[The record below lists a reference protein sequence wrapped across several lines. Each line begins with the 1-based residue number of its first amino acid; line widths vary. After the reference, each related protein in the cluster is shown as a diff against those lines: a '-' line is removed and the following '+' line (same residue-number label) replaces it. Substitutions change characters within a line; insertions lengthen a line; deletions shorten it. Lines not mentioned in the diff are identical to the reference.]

1 MKGITPI
8 IAIMLLLMITI
19 AMIGFAYLWFTRI
32 SQNAMNRTEN
42 IMEQNRENLGKT
54 IQIDNAIGA
63 ADSMV
68 FIRNTGSFPINV
80 TEIKTYVAGALVSC
94 DFTPILEIAPGEIKG
109 CNIMASNCAGYL
121 VKVSAPGNFDEF
133 MCR

>member
-54 IQIDNAIGA
+54 IQIDSAIGA
-63 ADSMV
+63 ETSMV
-68 FIRNTGSFPINV
+68 FIRNTGSYPINV
-80 TEIKTYVAGALVSC
+80 TEIKAYVAGALASC
-94 DFTPILEIAPGEIKG
+94 NFDPVLEIAPGEIKR
-109 CNIMASNCAGYL
+109 CDISSNCAGYL
-121 VKVSAPGNFDEF
+121 VKVSAPGNFDEV